1 MFVVQCLL
9 VALLTTF
16 ASSGSAPIGGY
27 PLKYLFQRPFI
38 GGLLV
43 GLIFGRVQEGIIIGC
58 AMQLVY
64 IGYFQ
69 VGGVGSMDMGIISFP
84 CVAIALVSNLET
96 TAAIALAT
104 GLATLFTSIDYA
116 VRIFC
121 AMCGDMMKKAA
132 QEGNWKKFAWAYDGL
147 PTIFYL
153 IERGLTSFL
162 LVYFGS
168 GAVES
173 LVNALPAPL
182 MTALGTVAK
191 FLPAIGMAALMG
203 YLVDDVWG
211 IIFFVF
217 GFAMNQYLGLSTTGI
232 IFPAIIIG
240 YLYFRTISHN
250 SNSGDDKK
258 ETNDVASEEEIV

>member
-1 MFVVQCLL
+1 MFFIQCVLI
-9 VALLTTF
+9 ALLTTF
-16 ASSGSAPIGGY
+16 SASGSVPIGGY

-43 GLIFGRVQEGIIIGC
+43 GLILGDVQKGIIVGC

-84 CVAIALVSNLET
+84 CVAIAVASNIDT

-104 GLATLFTSIDYA
+104 GLATVFTSVDYV
-116 VRIFC
+116 VRVFC

-132 QEGNWKKFAWAYDGL
+132 TEGNWTKFAWAYDGF

-162 LVYFGS
+162 LVYFGA
-168 GAVES
+168 GAIDA
-173 LVNALPAPL
+173 LLGFLPANV
-182 MTALGTVAK
+182 MNAFGAVAK

-203 YLVDDVWG
+203 YLIDDAWG
-211 IIFFVF
+211 IVFFIF
-217 GFAMNQYLGLSTTGI
+217 GFAMNQYLGLSTTAI
-232 IFPAIIIG
+232 IFPAIVIA
-240 YLYFRTISHN
+240 YLYYRTIKGS
-250 SNSGDDKK
+250 SGKTT
-258 ETNDVASEEEIV
+258 ESGNEPASEEEII

>member
-1 MFVVQCLL
+1 MFAIQSLL
-9 VALLTTF
+9 IALLTTF
-16 ASSGSAPIGGY
+16 SASGSAPIGGY

-43 GLIFGRVQEGIIIGC
+43 GIILGDVQKGIIVGC

-69 VGGVGSMDMGIISFP
+69 VGGVGSMDMGISSFP
-84 CVAIALVSNLET
+84 CVAIAVKSGIET

-104 GLATLFTSIDYA
+104 GLATAFTSIDYV

-121 AMCGDMMKKAA
+121 VMCGDLMKKSA
-132 QEGNWKKFAWAYDGL
+132 EKGDWKGFTWGYVGL

-162 LVYFGS
+162 LVYFGA
-168 GAVES
+168 GAIEA
-173 LVNALPAPL
+173 LVAALPAPL
-182 MTALGTVAK
+182 MTALSRVAS

-203 YLVDDVWG
+203 YLVDDIWG
-211 IIFFVF
+211 IVFFVF
-217 GFAMNQYLGLSTTGI
+217 GFAMNGYLGLSTTAI
-232 IFPAIIIG
+232 IFPAVIIA
-240 YLYFRTISHN
+240 YLYYRTISN
-250 SNSGDDKK
+250 KNVSDTPRG
-258 ETNDVASEEEIV
+258 EIASEEEII